1 VETILSGPAAS
12 VAGARHLTGLKSA
25 LVVDMGGTT
34 TDTAALADG
43 MVSVCATG
51 SNIGG
56 HKTHVKALEIRT
68 AGLGG
73 DSLIQWDKGRFYLGP
88 RRVAPIAWLG
98 ATYPGTDNALKFL
111 DMYLDRHTVSTR
123 DMQILALTGSPDNMT
138 LMPQEEKVITLL
150 KSRPF
155 SIDELI
161 KRTGVL
167 FEKSLKLER
176 LEDSFIIQRCGLTL
190 TDLLHV
196 TDRFD
201 RWRKESAESYCRM
214 FSRLTKMD
222 IAEMADHLLDM
233 GVERLTLELL
243 KRQLDEETDPEAL
256 HTCPVCRTLVKN
268 LLSGGSDRYA
278 VRIDLKRP
286 VVGIGAPIHFFLPRA
301 AKALGA
307 EVVLPQDADVANAIG
322 AITSNVVVK
331 RHVRIVPNQ
340 EGGFLIEGL
349 VGARHFQNFAEADSF
364 AREEL
369 ARMVRNLA
377 WDAGTS
383 SRVVE
388 LKTEDQIPTTADGR
402 QIFMGRIIHAKLTG
416 RPDMVAGDHNYRLAA
431 VAN

>member
-1 VETILSGPAAS
+1 
-12 VAGARHLTGLKSA
+12 
-25 LVVDMGGTT
+25 
-34 TDTAALADG
+34 
-43 MVSVCATG
+43 
-51 SNIGG
+51 
-56 HKTHVKALEIRT
+56 
-68 AGLGG
+68 
-73 DSLIQWDKGRFYLGP
+73 
-88 RRVAPIAWLG
+88 
-98 ATYPGTDNALKFL
+98 
-111 DMYLDRHTVSTR
+111 
-123 DMQILALTGSPDNMT
+123 MT
-138 LMPQEEKVITLL
+138 LLPQEENVITLL

-196 TDRFD
+196 TGRFN
-201 RWRKESAESYCRM
+201 RWHKESAESYCRM

-222 IAEMADHLLDM
+222 IAEMADYLLDM

-268 LLSGGSDRYA
+268 LLSGGSDQYA

-307 EVVLPQDADVANAIG
+307 EAVLPQDADVANAIG

-331 RHVRIVPNQ
+331 RHLRIVPNQ

-349 VGARHFQNFAEADSF
+349 VGARHFQNFAEADAF

-369 ARMVRNLA
+369 SRMVRNLA
-377 WDAGTS
+377 EAAGTS

-388 LKTEDQIPTTADGR
+388 LRTEDQIPTTADGR
-402 QIFMGRIIHAKLTG
+402 QIFMGRIIRAKITG
-416 RPDMVAGDHNYRLAA
+416 QPDMVAGDHDYRLAA

>member
-1 VETILSGPAAS
+1 
-12 VAGARHLTGLKSA
+12 
-25 LVVDMGGTT
+25 
-34 TDTAALADG
+34 
-43 MVSVCATG
+43 
-51 SNIGG
+51 
-56 HKTHVKALEIRT
+56 
-68 AGLGG
+68 
-73 DSLIQWDKGRFYLGP
+73 
-88 RRVAPIAWLG
+88 
-98 ATYPGTDNALKFL
+98 
-111 DMYLDRHTVSTR
+111 
-123 DMQILALTGSPDNMT
+123 
-138 LMPQEEKVITLL
+138 
-150 KSRPF
+150 
-155 SIDELI
+155 
-161 KRTGVL
+161 
-167 FEKSLKLER
+167 
-176 LEDSFIIQRCGLTL
+176 
-190 TDLLHV
+190 
-196 TDRFD
+196 
-201 RWRKESAESYCRM
+201 M

>member
-1 VETILSGPAAS
+1 
-12 VAGARHLTGLKSA
+12 
-25 LVVDMGGTT
+25 
-34 TDTAALADG
+34 
-43 MVSVCATG
+43 
-51 SNIGG
+51 
-56 HKTHVKALEIRT
+56 
-68 AGLGG
+68 
-73 DSLIQWDKGRFYLGP
+73 
-88 RRVAPIAWLG
+88 
-98 ATYPGTDNALKFL
+98 
-111 DMYLDRHTVSTR
+111 
-123 DMQILALTGSPDNMT
+123 
-138 LMPQEEKVITLL
+138 
-150 KSRPF
+150 
-155 SIDELI
+155 
-161 KRTGVL
+161 
-167 FEKSLKLER
+167 
-176 LEDSFIIQRCGLTL
+176 
-190 TDLLHV
+190 
-196 TDRFD
+196 
-201 RWRKESAESYCRM
+201 M

-268 LLSGGSDRYA
+268 LLSGGSDQYA

-307 EVVLPQDADVANAIG
+307 EAVLPQDADVANAIG

-331 RHVRIVPNQ
+331 RHLRIVPNQ

-349 VGARHFQNFAEADSF
+349 VGARHFQNFAEADAF

-377 WDAGTS
+377 EAAGTS

-388 LKTEDQIPTTADGR
+388 LRTEDQIPTTADGR
-402 QIFMGRIIHAKLTG
+402 QIFMGRIIRAKITG
-416 RPDMVAGDHNYRLAA
+416 QPDMVAGDHDYRLAA

>member
-1 VETILSGPAAS
+1 
-12 VAGARHLTGLKSA
+12 LKSA

-34 TDTAALADG
+34 TDTAALANG

-51 SNIGG
+51 SKIGG

-73 DSLIQWDKGRFYLGP
+73 DSLIQWDKGQFYIGP

-98 ATYPGTDNALKFL
+98 ATYPGADRTLKFL
-111 DMYLDRHTVSTR
+111 DMHLDRHAVSTR
-123 DMQILALTGSPDNMT
+123 DMQILALTGSSDNLALT
-138 LMPQEEKVITLL
+138 PQEENILTLL

-196 TDRFD
+196 TDRFN
-201 RWRKESAESYCRM
+201 RWSKESAETYCRM

-222 IAEMADHLLDM
+222 IADMAQDLLDM

-256 HTCPVCRTLVKN
+256 HTCPVCRTLVEN
-268 LLSGGSDRYA
+268 LLSGGNDQYA

-286 VVGIGAPIHFFLPRA
+286 VVGIGAPIHFFLPKA
-301 AKALGA
+301 AQTLGA
-307 EVVLPQDADVANAIG
+307 EAVLPIDADVANAIG
-322 AITSNVVVK
+322 AITSDVVIK
-331 RHVRIVPNQ
+331 RQAVIVPGQ
-340 EGGFLIEGL
+340 LGGFMIRGL
-349 VGARHFQNFAEADSF
+349 VGARQFGKFDEADAF
-364 AREEL
+364 VRRELTRMTRDQAR
-369 ARMVRNLA
+369 A
-377 WDAGTS
+377 AGTS
-383 SRVVE
+383 SRAVE
-388 LKTEDQIPTTADGR
+388 LTTVDQIPNTAEGNP
-402 QIFMGRIIHAKLTG
+402 IFIARTIQAKLKG
-416 RPDMVAGDHNYRLAA
+416 RPDLVIKRIPDTIAA
-431 VAN
+431 EAN